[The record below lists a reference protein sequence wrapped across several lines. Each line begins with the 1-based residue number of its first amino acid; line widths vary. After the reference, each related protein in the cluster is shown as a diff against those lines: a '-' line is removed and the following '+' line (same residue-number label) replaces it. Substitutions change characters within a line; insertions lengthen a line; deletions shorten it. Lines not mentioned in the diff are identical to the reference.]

1 MIEDQNQNRLAHRA
15 RTTALALALAL
26 PLILLCLAGCGGAH
40 GEANGA
46 ADDRGA
52 IQHIRIGWPF

>member
-1 MIEDQNQNRLAHRA
+1 MTIEDPNQNRLAHRA
-15 RTTALALALAL
+15 RTAALALAL
-26 PLILLCLAGCGGAH
+26 PLMLLCLAGCGDVR